1 MNQGRGN
8 PVVRDPNFRPGNDPS
23 ARMLETLWRMVTGAR
38 GQDDITVDQRPSGL
52 VFGRNGPS
60 YSTLF
65 DLYDITNTTLKIRAF
80 KIATTQQNMAIVAGA
95 LKAIDNGTA
104 SFDADI
110 TITAAT
116 YFYITDEISSGNT
129 HLLTLDSG
137 TSIPTG
143 GDVGAGGAY
152 YYWPLWYVGWNSTDG
167 KIDQA
172 AIFDLRDFI
181 HLQGFGN

>member
-80 KIATTQQNMAIVAGA
+80 KIATTQQNMAIVAGV
-95 LKAIDNGTA
+95 LNPITGT
-104 SFDADI
+104 FDADI
-110 TITAAT
+110 TISAAT
-116 YFYITDEISSGNT
+116 FIYVKDAIAGGTVHT
-129 HLLTLDSG
+129 LTLETGS
-137 TSIPTG
+137 SIPTG
-143 GDVGAGGAY
+143 GDISAGVAE
-152 YYWPLWYVGWNSTDG
+152 YYWPLWYIGWNSTDG
-167 KIDQA
+167 KIDQDA
-172 AIFDLRDFI
+172 TFDLRFFI
-181 HLQGFGN
+181 HLQGYGN